1 MKWQGKSKR
10 KETGGKLKLAR
21 KKRKYELGTELHLPS
36 IGNEKLKKMRTKG
49 GNEKVCI
56 LVAQVANV
64 TDPKTHETKKVT
76 IEDVLEN
83 PANPHYVRR
92 DIVTK
97 GAIIQT
103 EIGKA
108 RVTSRPG
115 QDGCVNAVLIE

>member
-21 KKRKYELGTELHLPS
+21 KKRKYELGTELHLPP

-64 TDPKTHETKKVT
+64 TDPKTHETKKVA

-92 DIVTK
+92 DIITK